1 MILDTSILSYL
12 LDTAGKFIIPDEPE
26 NWTQLV
32 MNCSFYES
40 PVILYLCLVILDTFI
55 LSVLHILDIV
65 DKLYTQVSLIYLGTV
80 YENWTQLVY
89 SDLSH
94 VM

>member
-1 MILDTSILSYL
+1 MFSDI
-12 LDTAGKFIIPDEPE
+12 G
-26 NWTQLV
+26 
-32 MNCSFYES
+32 
-40 PVILYLCLVILDTFI
+40 
-55 LSVLHILDIV
+55 HIHTVCFTYIGQDIV

>member
-1 MILDTSILSYL
+1 
-12 LDTAGKFIIPDEPE
+12 
-26 NWTQLV
+26 
-32 MNCSFYES
+32 MNHQY
-40 PVILYLCLVILDTFI
+40 LVILDTFI